1 MKVCLVNGKYKING
15 EINEIVKLL
24 WTDYWALNISLL
36 AQSTRLEHCS
46 IGPEPIIL
54 RPTINSTRRLVLH

>member
-15 EINEIVKLL
+15 EINEIVVTLDRLL
-24 WTDYWALNISLL
+24 GLKHQSL

-46 IGPEPIIL
+46 VGPEPIIL
-54 RPTINSTRRLVLH
+54 RPTTNSTRRLVLH